1 MGQGQVP
8 ISIFGLGYVGSV
20 MAACL
25 ARLGH
30 EVIGV
35 DVNAAKV
42 EMINAGC
49 NPIVEPGMDELTREQ
64 HRSGRLRATTDAA
77 AAVHDSDVSFI
88 CVGTPCGRNG
98 RIDLTSLRTA
108 CEQLGQALA
117 VKDGFHTVAVRS
129 TVLPGTIAS
138 VLIPVLE
145 CGSRKRAGSGFA
157 VCSNPEFMREGSA
170 ITDFFQPPFTLLG
183 AEDKIALQPLRTL
196 YESISVRRFET
207 SLRCAEMVKYVC
219 NAFHALKIDFSNE
232 IGTLAEHLGVDAYEV
247 MDIVCADTKLNVST
261 AYMKPG
267 FAFGGSC
274 LAKDVKALTYHA
286 RQMDLQLP
294 LLEAIVPSNHAQ
306 ICRALDQIMDY
317 GKRKIGF
324 VGLSFKPGSD
334 DLRESPMLELVKRL
348 LGDGWQILI
357 YDRHVSQSFTQGAN
371 RQWAELQIPHI
382 FSLLCTDLVEVI
394 RASEVIVV
402 GHDNEYD
409 TVSNFTT
416 PEQIVLRLAR
426 PRPALEYTN
435 TLAA

>member
-1 MGQGQVP
+1 
-8 ISIFGLGYVGSV
+8 

-30 EVIGV
+30 DVLGV
-35 DVNAAKV
+35 DVNPAKV

-49 NPIVEPGMDELTREQ
+49 SPIIEPGMEELTREQ
-64 HRSGRLRATTDAA
+64 HMSGRLRATTDAA
-77 AAVHDSDVSFI
+77 GAVRDSNVSFI
-88 CVGTPCGRNG
+88 CVGTPGGRNG
-98 RIDLTSLRTA
+98 SIDLTSLRTA

-117 VKDGFHTVAVRS
+117 AKDGFHTVAVRS
-129 TVLPGTIAS
+129 TVLPGTIES

-145 CGSRKRAGSGFA
+145 HNSRKRAGSGFA

-170 ITDFFQPPFTLLG
+170 VADFFRPAFTLLG

-196 YESISVRRFET
+196 YESISVPRFET

-219 NAFHALKIDFSNE
+219 NALHALKIDFSNE
-232 IGTLAEHLGVDAYEV
+232 IGTLAEHLGIDAYEV
-247 MDIVCADTKLNVST
+247 MDIVCADTKLNIST

-294 LLEAIVPSNHAQ
+294 LLEAIVPSNRAQ
-306 ICRALDQIMDY
+306 IYRALEQILDC
-317 GKRKIGF
+317 GKRKIGI

-334 DLRESPMLELVKRL
+334 DLRESPMLELVKHL
-348 LGDGWQILI
+348 LGDGRQVFIF
-357 YDRHVSQSFTQGAN
+357 DRHVSQSFTQGAN

-382 FSLLCTDLVEVI
+382 FSLFRADLAEVI

-402 GHDNEYD
+402 GHDDEYD
-409 TVSNFTT
+409 TVSNLTT
-416 PEQIVLRLAR
+416 PEQVVLRLAHR
-426 PRPALEYTN
+426 SPALEYTSA
-435 TLAA
+435 LAV